1 MAAQAYLFTGPEFGA
16 KGDKIDSIKAD
27 LKKRL
32 GDVEFSTCYVSENPV
47 SEVVSTLQ
55 SGSLFSASS
64 CVVYREAELI
74 KKKDDVGALSEWL
87 ASASD
92 SQNVL
97 ILVSD
102 EISVDKKLE
111 EIVPKQNRQ
120 IFWEISED
128 RKNAWIRDFFSKNGF
143 GIEDDAVSLIL
154 DMVEGDTLSLRTECS
169 RFLYCFRPGATIT
182 AGDVENI
189 LSHNREEN
197 AFTLFDAMVETGL
210 SAEKRLENSLSIV
223 QKIMMTKNSSPVP
236 LIAGLA
242 SCFRK
247 LGLWHSLHSGP
258 VSEAVLKKNGF
269 LSKKAIAQYERA
281 ARIWSF
287 AQASSIT
294 ARLSAFDVEIRSA
307 GSAFQNTLLFML
319 VYEMVMKNGSPC
331 SKYVADF

>member
-169 RFLYCFRPGATIT
+169 PILAQLHNNFFPAHRRTLATTKAELRTKKHFASESSNARITTIT
-182 AGDVENI
+182 RSPHHGRCASRAPAHACYNQAE
-189 LSHNREEN
+189 LRTKKHF
-197 AFTLFDAMVETGL
+197 A
-210 SAEKRLENSLSIV
+210 SAIFERENSNHHAPPPTTEGAPSAHRRTLAT
-223 QKIMMTKNSSPVP
+223 TKPNLERTTPASANSHPG
-236 LIAGLA
+236 I
-242 SCFRK
+242 FR
-247 LGLWHSLHSGP
+247 
-258 VSEAVLKKNGF
+258 
-269 LSKKAIAQYERA
+269 
-281 ARIWSF
+281 
-287 AQASSIT
+287 
-294 ARLSAFDVEIRSA
+294 
-307 GSAFQNTLLFML
+307 
-319 VYEMVMKNGSPC
+319 
-331 SKYVADF
+331 